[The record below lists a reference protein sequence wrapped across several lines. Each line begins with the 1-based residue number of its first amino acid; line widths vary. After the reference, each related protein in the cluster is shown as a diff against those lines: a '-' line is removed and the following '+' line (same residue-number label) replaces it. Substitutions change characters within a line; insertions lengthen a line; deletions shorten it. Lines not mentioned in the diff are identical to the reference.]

1 MINTI
6 NAAIAMRREEGENEK
21 GFTLIELLVVVLIIG
36 ILAAIAIPAFL
47 SQREG
52 AWKAAVESDL
62 KNAALGV
69 ETYLTEGNK
78 LGTGVTVAS
87 FEPSSGSGI
96 GGFNRSSDVD
106 FTAFTQANNVY
117 TITAQNTNKTGTT
130 YTYSSATGKI
140 TKNAPATT
148 P

>member
-6 NAAIAMRREEGENEK
+6 NAAIAKRREEGENEK

-52 AWKAAVESDL
+52 AWKSAVESDL
-62 KNAALGV
+62 KNAGLAV

-78 LGTGVTVAS
+78 LSDVTLAKLAPATGT
-87 FEPSSGSGI
+87 GI
-96 GGFNRSSDVD
+96 GGFNKSADVNI
-106 FTAFTQANNVY
+106 TAFTQSNNVY
-117 TITAQNTNKTGTT
+117 TITANNSNSTGKS
-130 YTYSSATGKI
+130 YSYSSATGKI
-140 TKNAPATT
+140 TANAPATT

>member
-6 NAAIAMRREEGENEK
+6 NKAIAKRREELTENDK

-52 AWKAAVESDL
+52 AWKSAVESDL

-69 ETYLTEGNK
+69 ETELTEGTALSTIEAGDFATSK
-78 LGTGVTVAS
+78 EV
-87 FEPSSGSGI
+87 
-96 GGFNRSSDVD
+96 GGFNKSDEVTILT
-106 FTAFTQANNVY
+106 FVPANNEY
-117 TITAQNTNKTGTT
+117 TITAENTNKTGTV

-140 TKNAPATT
+140 TT